1 MITTV
6 VGNYPK
12 VPSLSGGPNLRRSLA
27 QFDEGHMS
35 AEDLDRVVQ
44 GATRDAIREQVD
56 AGIDIV
62 TDGHIRWEDG
72 QTYFAR
78 HLAGFS
84 VNGLLRYFDS
94 NTYFRQPVVEGPIG
108 WTGPISVRD
117 YEYAAAES
125 PRPVKAV
132 VTGPY
137 TLAALSRTDRPRA
150 EVVLE
155 LARALRQELLAL
167 QLAGCPLIQVDE
179 PSALRARDDGL
190 LVKQGLRE
198 LTSGVEAKL
207 ALYTYFGDVRDLGPD
222 LFDLPFQVFGL
233 DFVSGPDNFDLLE
246 GFPAGKELGA
256 GLLDARNTKMES
268 TEEIVSALR
277 RINCFVP
284 LDRVHL
290 NPSCGLEFLPRAN
303 AHQKLVRL
311 VEAARVA
318 EQALS

>member
-12 VPSLSGGPNLRRSLA
+12 VPSLGGGPNLRRALS
-27 QFDEGHMS
+27 QFDEGRIA
-35 AEDLDRVVQ
+35 AEELGRVVAE
-44 GATRDAIREQVD
+44 ATRDAIQEQVD

-78 HLAGFS
+78 HLAGFH

-117 YEYAAAES
+117 YEYAAGAS
-125 PRPVKAV
+125 SRPVKAV

-137 TLAALSRTDRPRA
+137 TLAALSHADRPRA
-150 EVVLE
+150 EVALE
-155 LARALRQELLAL
+155 LARALRQEILAL
-167 QLAGCPLIQVDE
+167 QQAGCPLIQVDE
-179 PSALRARDDGL
+179 PAALRARDEAP
-190 LVKQGLRE
+190 LVKQTLRE
-198 LTSGVEAKL
+198 LTSGVTAKL
-207 ALYTYFGDVRDLGPD
+207 ALYTYFGDVKGLAPD

-233 DFVSGPDNFDLLE
+233 DFVSGPANFDLLE

-268 TEEIVSALR
+268 MEEIVSALR
-277 RINCFVP
+277 RISRFVP

-303 AHQKLVRL
+303 AHQKLLRL
-311 VEAARVA
+311 VEAARAA

>member
-12 VPSLSGGPNLRRSLA
+12 VPSLSGGPNLRRALTR
-27 QFDEGHMS
+27 FDEGHMS
-35 AEDLDRVVQ
+35 AEELGGVVQ
-44 GATRDAIREQVD
+44 AATRDAITEQVD

-78 HLAGFS
+78 HLSGFS

-108 WTGPISVRD
+108 WTGPISVGD

-137 TLAALSRTDRPRA
+137 TLTALSRTDRPRA
-150 EVVLE
+150 EVAME
-155 LARALRQELLAL
+155 LAHALREELLAL
-167 QLAGCPLIQVDE
+167 QQAGCPLIQVDE
-179 PSALRARDDGL
+179 PAALRAGDDASM
-190 LVKQGLRE
+190 VIQTLRE
-198 LTSGVEAKL
+198 LTAGVTAKL
-207 ALYTYFGDVRDLGPD
+207 ALYTYFGDATGLAPD

-233 DFVSGPDNFDLLE
+233 DFVSGPANFDLLE
-246 GFPAGKELGA
+246 GLPAGKELGA

-277 RINCFVP
+277 RISRLVP

-311 VEAARVA
+311 VAAARA
-318 EQALS
+318 ADQLLS